1 MAVSVGL
8 GALAQGF
15 ATGLVDRKKEG
26 ERQQANARADRMIEA
41 QIEISRN
48 NAEAAK
54 ALGAIQPPAAG
65 GYGGGLGIRPESSG
79 SSAFAPV
86 SGPGGP
92 EAMATQTASG
102 GPVTFAE
109 LLAKHEGAGN
119 YDTLFSH
126 AQKPGGADGGAFDN
140 VRISQMSIAD
150 AIKFSDPKGPY
161 AQWVKGKVGRVA
173 TPMGAG
179 QIVGTTLRNATQKMG
194 LAPST
199 PFNAETQDKII
210 DYLASQRLS
219 GQSTMAGKRA
229 ALRAEWEGYKH
240 VPDSQ
245 LDAAIIHF
253 ENTRGAVPSR
263 GMGVS

>member
-48 NAEAAK
+48 NADAARSM
-54 ALGAIQPPAAG
+54 AAYRPAAG
-65 GYGGGLGIRPESSG
+65 GGLDGGLGIRPSG
-79 SSAFAPV
+79 PV

-92 EAMATQTASG
+92 EALADIG
-102 GPVTFAE
+102 GGGTTFAE

-194 LAPST
+194 LDPST